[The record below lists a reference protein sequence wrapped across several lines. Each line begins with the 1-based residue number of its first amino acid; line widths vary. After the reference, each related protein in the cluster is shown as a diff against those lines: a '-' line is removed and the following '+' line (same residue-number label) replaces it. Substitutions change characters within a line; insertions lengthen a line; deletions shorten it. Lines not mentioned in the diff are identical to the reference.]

1 MKTAAKVFIVLGCIF
16 NFYLIFPIIIGVFA
30 YKKIDTATQKNELTT
45 LGVLTLFFCNI
56 LGGIFML
63 CISDKEL
70 SKNNGYVPTTEPQ
83 NDYLQNLNNLKSLYD
98 KGIISEE
105 IYNENRKV
113 RRSSGVGAHQP

>member
-105 IYNENRKV
+105 IYNEKRKKYIDMI
-113 RRSSGVGAHQP
+113 